1 MVVVRAAETHCLS
14 VSAIALYEDFCFA
27 GEGFAELAG
36 MAKLWAEMMAIFPL
50 LVAHLTAGT
59 RLMSHLTCIFV
70 ALQIAFV
77 SAWKQE
83 LTFVQAKGLP
93 SACG

>member
-1 MVVVRAAETHCLS
+1 MVVVCAAETHCLS

-36 MAKLWAEMMAIFPL
+36 MAKLRAEMMAILPL
-50 LVAHLTAGT
+50 LVAHLTAGA
-59 RLMSHLTCIFV
+59 RFMSHLTCILV

-77 SAWKQE
+77 SAWKQK
-83 LTFVQAKGLP
+83 LAFVQA
-93 SACG
+93 

>member
-1 MVVVRAAETHCLS
+1 MVMCAAETHCLP
-14 VSAIALYEDFCFA
+14 VSAIAFNEDFSFA

-36 MAKLWAEMMAIFPL
+36 VAKLWTEMMAILPL
-50 LVAHLTAGT
+50 LVAHLAAGA
-59 RLMSHLTCIFV
+59 RLMSDLTRVLV

-83 LTFVQAKGLP
+83 LAFIEA
-93 SACG
+93 